1 MRILEKCKGVTQ
13 DAYGERSRH
22 PWLRA
27 VKGASPSLG
36 GSFSRCPCSWNSV
49 FHIGF
54 RAPSCIYRII
64 YNNIY
69 IHIYTY
75 IYIINSFRLRYMYVP
90 IYIYIP
96 PYLNIY
102 RKLLPMHMYTP
113 NVYIHVYHNICTVY
127 PRAFHN
133 IEFWQP
139 VLLFEKL
146 SKMLGNEQTARP
158 GVWYKH
164 ILRVW
169 IKPSKTR
176 GLLNCCMEKYGKYAN
191 TNPLFKEPC
200 SVFSELASLTLSV
213 FVGSFGTYMPW
224 HC

>member
-1 MRILEKCKGVTQ
+1 MLHLHLEAAFPGVP
-13 DAYGERSRH
+13 AAEIPY
-22 PWLRA
+22 
-27 VKGASPSLG
+27 
-36 GSFSRCPCSWNSV
+36 NSTLV
-49 FHIGF
+49 SGLFM
-54 RAPSCIYRII
+54 YR
-64 YNNIY
+64 YIY
-69 IHIYTY
+69 IYIYYLYIY
-75 IYIINSFRLRYMYVP
+75 IYIINSFRLRYMYVS

-113 NVYIHVYHNICTVY
+113 TVDIHVYHNICAVY

-158 GVWYKH
+158 GVWMSLVQAYLESLNKALEDSRFIELLHGKIWKICKH
-164 ILRVW
+164 KSTVQR
-169 IKPSKTR
+169 T
-176 GLLNCCMEKYGKYAN
+176 
-191 TNPLFKEPC
+191 C

-213 FVGSFGTYMPW
+213 FVGSFGTYMPY
-224 HC
+224 HSIARSPSIPSPNGTDTT